1 MNVKHLQTNKSFHK
15 NKILINSNHT
25 GGGGKFAPLLLFL
38 RFPEKMF
45 LATYNERLCQFLF
58 WFGQKN
64 FLKGKYRVHSL
75 YFVKNPYMISCTD
88 FRKSVHKIRTSVHK
102 IRTSGFK
109 SVHMLFKFYL
119 FFTCHSCIWKVM
131 SLEPYIFSQDIGWK
145 KTVIWF
151 SMKKRYEFCLNR
163 V

>member
-1 MNVKHLQTNKSFHK
+1 MA
-15 NKILINSNHT
+15 
-25 GGGGKFAPLLLFL
+25 APLQNCSDFLKFYFKIHFKRACQVLLFSLDVVVSVEL
-38 RFPEKMF
+38 RVHCGE
-45 LATYNERLCQFLF
+45 NEGAVGFI
-58 WFGQKN
+58 
-64 FLKGKYRVHSL
+64 YRVHSL
-75 YFVKNPYMISCTD
+75 YFVKNPYNPYMISCTD

>member
-1 MNVKHLQTNKSFHK
+1 MLSKGRCHIGFP
-15 NKILINSNHT
+15 HT
-25 GGGGKFAPLLLFL
+25 
-38 RFPEKMF
+38 
-45 LATYNERLCQFLF
+45 QI
-58 WFGQKN
+58 
-64 FLKGKYRVHSL
+64 YRVHSL
-75 YFVKNPYMISCTD
+75 YFVKNPYNPYMISCTD

-151 SMKKRYEFCLNR
+151 SMKKDTSFVLIEYKIKICIRKQKVLVRLLYKQLVALPLQNCS
-163 V
+163 VYT

>member
-1 MNVKHLQTNKSFHK
+1 MYGFTFIRTWVKIVMYGCTESGFR
-15 NKILINSNHT
+15 T
-25 GGGGKFAPLLLFL
+25 FL
-38 RFPEKMF
+38 RISEK
-45 LATYNERLCQFLF
+45 RS
-58 WFGQKN
+58 
-64 FLKGKYRVHSL
+64 VH
-75 YFVKNPYMISCTD
+75 PYILWALMISCTD

-163 V
+163 VWNKDLYTKTKSFSQITLQTTSGFVTTKL

>member
-1 MNVKHLQTNKSFHK
+1 MRDDSPWVADGFRLKKLPDS
-15 NKILINSNHT
+15 SNQS
-25 GGGGKFAPLLLFL
+25 
-38 RFPEKMF
+38 PENNND
-45 LATYNERLCQFLF
+45 TSDNPPD
-58 WFGQKN
+58 
-64 FLKGKYRVHSL
+64 YRVHSL
-75 YFVKNPYMISCTD
+75 YFVKNPYNPYMISCTD